1 MVSSNALPQTQCP
14 HCKAAVTYFAPG
26 CFNCRQ
32 SIQWP
37 PPANQQQFAIQQAAT
52 AQFNEMFARYQQQQ
66 APQPPQ
72 PAAVPQPQRV
82 APQAAPTPPP
92 ARAASPAG
100 PTPGGDLDGLLEV
113 TRHDAVAYNPE
124 TAEDVDGLMP
134 QSYAEFVPAQ
144 LNVEALP
151 EFSPTAAQAEGPGL
165 GITAMPGNEL
175 EMTHFATAG
184 ELAAPPVQ
192 DFDNARFT
200 ELTAQ
205 IPSEVVPDVELE
217 RTAISDEN
225 RPTRRRKAVAE
236 EGKRICKDCGT
247 VSDKTS
253 CPACGAATKDLA
265 A

>member
-1 MVSSNALPQTQCP
+1 VVSSNALPQTQCP

-72 PAAVPQPQRV
+72 PAAVVQAPRVV
-82 APQAAPTPPP
+82 APAAAPV
-92 ARAASPAG
+92 AAVSSSSSAL
-100 PTPGGDLDGLLEV
+100 PGGDLEGLLEV
-113 TRHDAVAYNPE
+113 TRHDSVAYNPD

-144 LNVEALP
+144 VTVETLP

-165 GITAMPGNEL
+165 GITAMPNSEL

-184 ELAAPPVQ
+184 ELAAPPVE

-205 IPSEVVPDVELE
+205 IPTNVVPDVELE

-225 RPTRRRKAVAE
+225 RPTRRRKAAVA